1 MTMLRHLV
9 FMAFFVLAC
18 AVSSVPDKQMNDWLD
33 AGGIPL
39 AMAAQPMW
47 FFGQSQNQPPCYP
60 TRAIQR
66 GKQAPGGALCA
77 FPEVGGHCRTPGRK
91 IANPGPD
98 FPIYYTYNKCNNDEI
113 RVAYN
118 IFFDK
123 DGTIVDGHR

>member
-1 MTMLRHLV
+1 MNMLHYMV
-9 FMAFFVLAC
+9 FMTSFVLVW
-18 AVSSVPDKQMNDWLD
+18 AVSSVPDKQMNDWLN

-60 TRAIQR
+60 TWAIQR
-66 GKQAPGGALCA
+66 GKQAPGGDLCA
-77 FPEVGGHCRTPGRK
+77 YPEVGCHCRNPGRK
-91 IANPGPD
+91 IGNPGPD
-98 FPIYYTYNKCNNDEI
+98 FPIYYTYNKCNNNEI

-123 DGTIVDGHR
+123 DGVIWGGHR